1 MKELY
6 KFLKFNGK
14 VVDLN
19 NYNLKSLKI
28 YSHEVLNQIKENSK
42 GWKRFYPGQ
51 LLQKSKNLIFSDTIN
66 NRCLIFGM
74 CSFVFTF
81 SIIWKSFHFHQ

>member
-42 GWKRFYPGQ
+42 GTPR
-51 LLQKSKNLIFSDTIN
+51 I
-66 NRCLIFGM
+66 
-74 CSFVFTF
+74 
-81 SIIWKSFHFHQ
+81 

>member
-1 MKELY
+1 MLNEKGKIINSDNLKVHPRMKELY

-42 GWKRFYPGQ
+42 GWET
-51 LLQKSKNLIFSDTIN
+51 LLPKEVAAKIKKFNL
-66 NRCLIFGM
+66 FGYN
-74 CSFVFTF
+74 
-81 SIIWKSFHFHQ
+81 K